1 MIQSLKI
8 YYDGLEE
15 SNRSMNA
22 EIARRRK
29 AEEKYRSIFENA
41 VEGIFQTT
49 PEGRILNASPSFAR
63 ILGYDSPD
71 ELISSIFDI
80 EKQLYADA
88 GRRHELLRR
97 LDQEDTVSDFESR
110 MRRKNGSII

>member
-1 MIQSLKI
+1 MPHAKASYISTHRDLNQQIGFESSDEVGVLASVFNSMIQSLKI

-49 PEGRILNASPSFAR
+49 PEG
-63 ILGYDSPD
+63 
-71 ELISSIFDI
+71 
-80 EKQLYADA
+80 
-88 GRRHELLRR
+88 
-97 LDQEDTVSDFESR
+97 
-110 MRRKNGSII
+110 